1 MLEFTWPWAFA
12 ALPLP
17 LLVYRFLSRA
27 ARQEAALFVPFYQRL
42 SQLQTDSNR
51 VDAYRLLKIICCALI
66 WICVVTAASRPQW
79 VGEPI
84 LLPSN
89 GRDLMLAVD
98 ISGSMEARDMVI
110 NNVQLSRFE
119 VMKVVV
125 SDFAERREGDRLG
138 LILFAAHAYIQT
150 PMTFDRTTV
159 AKLIT
164 ELEIGMIEESATAIG
179 DAIGLAVKHLRERP
193 ENSRVLV
200 LLTDGVNNSGAIS
213 PVQAGQLAQ
222 TEKIKI
228 YTIGMGADTLVQ
240 RSFQGARAINP
251 SAELDEENLTLIAE
265 STGGKY
271 FRARDVEDL
280 VDIYAELDTLEAIE
294 QDEQTFRPINV
305 LFYWPLGTAVLLSF
319 LLALATL
326 PWGSILQRSPARRA
340 DDATTDSAA
349 VTGGQS

>member
-12 ALPLP
+12 ALPIP
-17 LLVYRFLSRA
+17 LLVYTLFARA
-27 ARQEAALFVPFYQRL
+27 ARQDAALYVPFYRRL
-42 SQLQTDSNR
+42 SQLQSDTSRADANR
-51 VDAYRLLKIICCALI
+51 VLRWLCCILI
-66 WICVVTAASRPQW
+66 WLAMVLAASRPQW
-79 VGEPI
+79 VGEAI
-84 LLPSN
+84 QLPST

-150 PMTFDRTTV
+150 PLTFDRSTV
-159 AKLIT
+159 AKLIS

-200 LLTDGVNNSGAIS
+200 LLTDGVNNAGAIS

-222 TEKIKI
+222 TENIKI
-228 YTIGMGADTLVQ
+228 YTIGMGADSLVQ
-240 RSFQGARAINP
+240 RSFQGSRSINP

-265 STGGKY
+265 TTGGRY
-271 FRARDVEDL
+271 FRARNVEDL
-280 VDIYAELDTLEAIE
+280 VDIYTELDTLEAIE
-294 QDEQTFRPINV
+294 QDEQTFRPVNV
-305 LFYWPLGTAVLLSF
+305 LFYWPLGFALVLSF
-319 LLALATL
+319 LLTL
-326 PWGSILQRSPARRA
+326 LSVPWASLLGGSRTKSETPSVNQASTA
-340 DDATTDSAA
+340 
-349 VTGGQS
+349 GGQG

>member
-12 ALPLP
+12 ALPVP
-17 LLVYRFLSRA
+17 LLVYLFFARASR
-27 ARQEAALFVPFYQRL
+27 QDAALYVPFFKRL
-42 SQLQTDSNR
+42 SQLQTDSSR
-51 VDAYRLLKIICCALI
+51 VDANRLLRWLCCLLI
-66 WICVVTAASRPQW
+66 WLAMVLAAARPQW
-79 VGEPI
+79 VGEAI
-84 LLPSN
+84 QLPSS

-150 PMTFDRTTV
+150 PLTFDRNTV
-159 AKLIT
+159 AKLIS

-200 LLTDGVNNSGAIS
+200 LLTDGVNNAGAIS

-222 TEKIKI
+222 TENIKI
-228 YTIGMGADTLVQ
+228 YTIGMGADSLVQ
-240 RSFQGARAINP
+240 RSFQGSRSINP

-265 STGGKY
+265 TTGGRY
-271 FRARDVEDL
+271 FRARNVGDL
-280 VDIYAELDTLEAIE
+280 VEIYAELDTLEAIE
-294 QDEQTFRPINV
+294 QDEQTFRPVNA
-305 LFYWPLGTAVLLSF
+305 LFYWPLGFALVLSF
-319 LLALATL
+319 LLTLLSVPWLTLLRGTRAT
-326 PWGSILQRSPARRA
+326 REEPAMSEA
-340 DDATTDSAA
+340 SSA
-349 VTGGQS
+349 GGQG

>member
-1 MLEFTWPWAFA
+1 MLEFTWPWAFL

-17 LLVYRFLSRA
+17 LLVYRFLTRA
-27 ARQEAALFVPFYQRL
+27 ARQDAALYVPFYQRL
-42 SQLQTDSNR
+42 SALQSDTTRPDTN
-51 VDAYRLLKIICCALI
+51 RLLRWLCCLLI
-66 WICVVTAASRPQW
+66 WIAIVIAAARPQW
-79 VGEPI
+79 VGEAI
-84 LLPSN
+84 QLPST

-98 ISGSMEARDMVI
+98 VSGSMEARDMVI

-150 PMTFDRTTV
+150 PLTFDRSTV

-200 LLTDGVNNSGAIS
+200 LLTDGVNNAGAIS
-213 PVQAGQLAQ
+213 PAQAGQLAA
-222 TEKIKI
+222 TESIKI
-228 YTIGMGADTLVQ
+228 YTIGMGADSLVQ
-240 RSFQGARAINP
+240 RSFQGSRSINP
-251 SAELDEENLTLIAE
+251 SAELDEENLTAIAQA
-265 STGGKY
+265 TGGRY
-271 FRARDVEDL
+271 FRARNVEDL

-305 LFYWPLGTAVLLSF
+305 LFYWPLGFAVIMSF
-319 LLALATL
+319 LLAFFNL
-326 PWGSILQRSPARRA
+326 PWSVLFSARSKDSPSKADSSLLGSQ
-340 DDATTDSAA
+340 
-349 VTGGQS
+349 Q

>member
-17 LLVYRFLSRA
+17 LLVYRFIARA
-27 ARQEAALFVPFYQRL
+27 ARQDAALYVPFYRRL
-42 SQLQTDSNR
+42 SQLQTDSVR
-51 VDAYRLLKIICCALI
+51 VDANRLLKILCCTLI
-66 WICVVTAASRPQW
+66 WLAVVTAASRPQW

-84 LLPSN
+84 QLPST

-150 PMTFDRTTV
+150 PLTFDRSTV
-159 AKLIT
+159 ATLIS

-179 DAIGLAVKHLRERP
+179 DAIGLGVKHLRERP
-193 ENSRVLV
+193 ADSRVLV
-200 LLTDGVNNSGAIS
+200 LLTDGVNNAGAIT
-213 PVQAGQLAQ
+213 PIQAGQLAQ
-222 TEKIKI
+222 TEGIKI

-240 RSFQGARAINP
+240 RSFQGARSINP

-265 STGGKY
+265 STGGRY
-271 FRARDVEDL
+271 FRARNVEDL

-305 LFYWPLGTAVLLSF
+305 LFYWPLGLAVVLSF

-326 PWGSILQRSPARRA
+326 PWATILQSRRNRRA
-340 DDATTDSAA
+340 EDPSDSAMA
-349 VTGGQS
+349 AGGQQ

>member
-1 MLEFTWPWAFA
+1 MLEFTWPWAFL

-17 LLVYRFLSRA
+17 LLVYRFLTRA
-27 ARQEAALFVPFYQRL
+27 ARQDAALYVPFYQRL
-42 SQLQTDSNR
+42 SALQSDTTRPDTN
-51 VDAYRLLKIICCALI
+51 RLLRWLCCLLI
-66 WICVVTAASRPQW
+66 WIAIVIAAARPQW
-79 VGEPI
+79 VGEAI
-84 LLPSN
+84 QLPST

-98 ISGSMEARDMVI
+98 VSGSMEARDMVI

-150 PMTFDRTTV
+150 PLTFDRSTV

-200 LLTDGVNNSGAIS
+200 LLTDGVNNAGAIS
-213 PVQAGQLAQ
+213 PAQAGQLAA
-222 TEKIKI
+222 TESIKI
-228 YTIGMGADTLVQ
+228 YTIGMGADSLVQ
-240 RSFQGARAINP
+240 RSFQGSRSINP
-251 SAELDEENLTLIAE
+251 SAELDEENLTAIAQA
-265 STGGKY
+265 TGGRY
-271 FRARDVEDL
+271 FRARNVEDL

-305 LFYWPLGTAVLLSF
+305 LFYWPLGFAVIMSF
-319 LLALATL
+319 LLALFNL
-326 PWGSILQRSPARRA
+326 PWSVLFSARSKDSPSKADSSLLGSQ
-340 DDATTDSAA
+340 
-349 VTGGQS
+349 Q